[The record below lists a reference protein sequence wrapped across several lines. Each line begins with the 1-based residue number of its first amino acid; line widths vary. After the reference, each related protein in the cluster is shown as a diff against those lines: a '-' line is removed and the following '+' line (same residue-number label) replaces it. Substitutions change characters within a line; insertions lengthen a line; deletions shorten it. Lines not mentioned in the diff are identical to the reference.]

1 MVFAE
6 CLLLRTAVGL
16 QPLQQGLSATTL
28 IYPDSF
34 QTTSLQRSN
43 CILSPPLVRK
53 LSRASKVDTGSNLQ
67 KRRPTFAGTGDA
79 PLSEAATGC
88 VENILRLAKSWE
100 RNSFFCQRSSIL

>member
-16 QPLQQGLSATTL
+16 QPLQQGLSARTL
-28 IYPDSF
+28 VYPDSF

-53 LSRASKVDTGSNLQ
+53 LSRASKMDTGSNLQ
-67 KRRPTFAGTGDA
+67 KGVQHLQAPAMRPCPRRPRI
-79 PLSEAATGC
+79 
-88 VENILRLAKSWE
+88 VWKIY
-100 RNSFFCQRSSIL
+100 